1 LLLNAADCASG
12 ECGPYREFLSALPMV
27 YFLVGVA
34 AAWIAKRLPRLPT
47 AMPIM
52 WLALAGYVAIAF
64 MRPVSDGQW
73 TWLQSGLLSVGLAGA
88 ILVCLVNAE
97 DAQAQRPPAVWVQRL
112 SDASYAMYL
121 LHFPI
126 ISLLC
131 KVAVLAGLQGML
143 GATLAFALSFAV
155 SIVAALAFHAYI
167 ERRLV
172 AWLK

>member
-1 LLLNAADCASG
+1 
-12 ECGPYREFLSALPMV
+12 
-27 YFLVGVA
+27 
-34 AAWIAKRLPRLPT
+34 
-47 AMPIM
+47 
-52 WLALAGYVAIAF
+52 
-64 MRPVSDGQW
+64 
-73 TWLQSGLLSVGLAGA
+73 
-88 ILVCLVNAE
+88 
-97 DAQAQRPPAVWVQRL
+97 VWVQRL

-131 KVAVLAGLQGML
+131 KVLVLAGLQGML

-155 SIVAALAFHAYI
+155 SIVAALVFHVYI